1 MNRQTEGIPEDMAD
15 QGIIELDDSVWELQ
29 VEKGKNPVVVMF
41 YSETCPFCKQM
52 EPYFR
57 EYAGAFLG
65 KVTFARIDIVRNPW
79 TAERYAVR
87 STPTFGFFCGG
98 KPVQQLVG
106 SVYPAILKRS
116 VEEALLHGK
125 ECAEKSTE
133 INYDITGYG

>member
-1 MNRQTEGIPEDMAD
+1 MNLHTQGILVDMAD
-15 QGIIELDDSVWELQ
+15 PSIVELQDSTWEVQ
-29 VEKGKNPVVVMF
+29 VEKGKIPVVVMF

-57 EYAGAFLG
+57 GYAGDFLG

-87 STPTFGFFCGG
+87 STPTFAFFCSG

-116 VEEALLHGK
+116 VEEVLLHGK

-133 INYDITGYG
+133 INYEITGYG